1 MHLRSILLSLLPL
14 LRLPAYGQDAGDAL
28 RRGDESLAA
37 GLWEIATVH
46 LESALQSADLPPDQ
60 SARAAIGLAESW
72 IRQGKSDAALDLL
85 EQSIA
90 RNHPEQPFWK
100 GQALASSGRIAEA
113 IAQLTPLSE
122 RPDAP
127 HRLETAVSL
136 ANLHL
141 SLEQIDAALGVLSGF
156 RQSADPSHAPAILL
170 REVEILIDTQQ
181 HPKARTLFSS
191 IEKFPSNLQ
200 AHADL
205 LNAHLTLGENQAS
218 VAAGIFRSLIDQPRG
233 LSLRQFHSAAVGLT
247 DSLLQSEGASSAFA
261 FLVSFIGEHPDSVQL
276 EALFQRIEKI
286 MPEKPSA
293 GDMVLEQ
300 LGQWIPTSEISPT
313 GLVPTEGAECVSA
326 WPSVKVH
333 EEVIAYALFTRA
345 LGLDRNESPQALAES
360 RRLMNRLRAEFP
372 NHPLVNRAMLLL
384 GKRYLMAG
392 LTDQAF
398 HLLTV
403 LRENSKLPQL
413 RGEAAFLQAQ
423 EAYKNGESGPAT
435 KLFEEA
441 ANELSTTS
449 ANAARY
455 NALASL
461 VLDHAKSGSKL
472 TTIAN
477 ANINDP
483 ALSADIELERALVAE
498 SPEEKNQAIEN
509 FLDQNPNHPRAN
521 EARLAAAHAA
531 LDQAQPDTEHAR
543 KLIDS
548 ISPQS
553 EGTQTVS
560 PAQLAWLKIRISSAR
575 HELPDVIA
583 NATALLNQF
592 PAEPIAEDAAMLLGR
607 AHFELRNYNDA
618 RLTLEKLANTSTN
631 PSRSQAAWLLAARAA
646 TLVQTPQSRQEAL
659 VLYTKAAES
668 NSPLSSVARL
678 EMARL
683 MIDMNQSEEA
693 IKLLRPWFASLT
705 SNDPIQHTCGLLLGD
720 AIQSIGITRP
730 EALTEALEIYDT
742 LLANS
747 PKNSANF
754 NHLQYLRGRTFEQ
767 LPDKPDTPGQNEQQ
781 ALLAYYSVLETT
793 NTPAEWNYLE
803 LCGFRAL
810 AFLEKSQRW
819 PAAIA
824 CARKIASFKGPRA
837 EEATQRAEQIRL
849 KNMIWED

>member
-1 MHLRSILLSLLPL
+1 MHLRSILLLLLTL
-14 LRLPAYGQDAGDAL
+14 LCLPAQGQDAGDAL
-28 RRGDESLAA
+28 RKGDESLAA
-37 GLWEIATVH
+37 GLWEIAAVH
-46 LESALQSADLPPDQ
+46 FENALQSADLPPDQ
-60 SARAAIGLAESW
+60 SAQAAIGLAESW

-100 GQALASSGRIAEA
+100 GQALASSGRITEA

-122 RPDAP
+122 KPDAP
-127 HRLETAVSL
+127 HRFETAVSL

-141 SLEQIDAALGVLSGF
+141 SLEQTDVALNSLSGF
-156 RQSADPSHAPAILL
+156 RKSADPSHAPAILL

-181 HPKARTLFSS
+181 YPKARTLFSL

-205 LNAHLTLGENQAS
+205 LNAHLTLAENQAS
-218 VAAGIFRSLIDQPRG
+218 VAARIFRSLIDQPRG
-233 LSLRQFHSAAVGLT
+233 LSLMQFHSAAVGLT
-247 DSLLQSEGASSAFA
+247 DSLLQSEDASTAFA
-261 FLVSFIGEHPDSVQL
+261 FLVSFIDEHPDSPQL

-286 MPEKPSA
+286 MPEKPLA
-293 GDMVLEQ
+293 GDMVLGQ
-300 LGQWIPTSEISPT
+300 LGQWIPASEISPT
-313 GLVPTEGAECVSA
+313 GLVPTEEGGCVSS
-326 WPSVKVH
+326 WPSAKVH
-333 EEVIAYALFTRA
+333 EKVIPYALFTRA
-345 LGLDRNESPQALAES
+345 LGLDRNDSPQALAES
-360 RRLMNRLRAEFP
+360 RQLMNRLRAEFP
-372 NHPLVNRAMLLL
+372 DHPLVNRAMLVL
-384 GKRYLMAG
+384 GRRYLMAG

-403 LRENSKLPQL
+403 LRENSKLPQQ
-413 RGEAAFLQAQ
+413 RGEAAFLQAL
-423 EAYKNGESGPAT
+423 EAYKKGESVPAT

-455 NALASL
+455 NSLVAL
-461 VLDHAKSGSKL
+461 VLDHTKSGSQL
-472 TTIAN
+472 TTI

-483 ALSADIELERALVAE
+483 ALSADIELERALVAD
-498 SPEEKNQAIEN
+498 SPAEKKQAIDS
-509 FLDQNPNHPRAN
+509 FLNQNPNHPRAN

-543 KLIDS
+543 KQLETLS
-548 ISPQS
+548 SQT

-560 PAQLAWLKIRISSAR
+560 PAQLAWLKLRISSAR
-575 HELPDVIA
+575 YDLPDVIA
-583 NATALLNQF
+583 NATEFLNQF
-592 PAEPIAEDAAMLLGR
+592 PAEPVAEDAAMRLGR
-607 AHFELRNYNDA
+607 AHFESRNFNDA
-618 RLTLEKLANTSTN
+618 RLTLEKLASTSTN
-631 PSRSQAAWLLAARAA
+631 PSRAQAAWLLAARSA

-659 VLYTKAAES
+659 ILYTKAAES

-678 EMARL
+678 EMAQL
-683 MIDMNQSEEA
+683 MVDMNQPEDA

-705 SNDPIQHTCGLLLGD
+705 SNDPIQHICGLLLGD
-720 AIQSIGITRP
+720 AIQSLGITRP

-754 NHLQYLRGRTFEQ
+754 NHLQYLRGRTLEQ
-767 LPDKPDTPGQNEQQ
+767 LPDKPNASGQNEQQ

>member
-1 MHLRSILLSLLPL
+1 MHLRPILSLLLTL
-14 LRLPAYGQDAGDAL
+14 LCLPAYGQDAGDAL
-28 RRGDESLAA
+28 RRGGESLAA
-37 GLWEIATVH
+37 GLWEIAAVH
-46 LESALQSADLPPDQ
+46 FESALESADLPPDQ

-100 GQALASSGRIAEA
+100 GQALARSGRITEA

-122 RPDAP
+122 KPDAP
-127 HRLETAVSL
+127 HRFETTVSL

-141 SLEQIDAALGVLSGF
+141 SLEQTDAALSSLSGF
-156 RQSADPSHAPAILL
+156 RQSTDPSEAPAILL

-181 HPKARTLFSS
+181 YPKARTLFSS

-200 AHADL
+200 AYADL

-233 LSLRQFHSAAVGLT
+233 LNLRQFHSAAVGLT
-247 DSLLQSEGASSAFA
+247 DSLLQSEDASTAFA
-261 FLVSFIGEHPDSVQL
+261 FLVSFIDEHPDSPQL

-293 GDMVLEQ
+293 GDTVLEQ

-313 GLVPTEGAECVSA
+313 GLVPTEGADCVSA
-326 WPSVKVH
+326 WPSAKVQ
-333 EEVIAYALFTRA
+333 EEIIAYALFTRA
-345 LGLDRNESPQALAES
+345 LGLDRNDSPQALAES

-372 NHPLVNRAMLLL
+372 NHPLVNRAMLVL
-384 GKRYLMAG
+384 GRRYLMAG

-403 LRENSKLPQL
+403 LRENSKLPQQ

-423 EAYKNGESGPAT
+423 EAYKKGESGPAT

-441 ANELSTTS
+441 ANELSNTS

-455 NALASL
+455 NSLVAL
-461 VLDHAKSGSKL
+461 VLDHAKSGSQL

-477 ANINDP
+477 INNP
-483 ALSADIELERALVAE
+483 ALSADIELERALVTE
-498 SPEEKNQAIEN
+498 SPAEKKQAIEN
-509 FLDQNPNHPRAN
+509 FLNQNPNHPRVN

-531 LDQAQPDTEHAR
+531 LDKAQPDTEYAR
-543 KLIDS
+543 KLIES
-548 ISPQS
+548 IPPQS

-560 PAQLAWLKIRISSAR
+560 PTQLAWLKIRISSAR
-575 HELPDVIA
+575 HELPEVIA

-607 AHFELRNYNDA
+607 AHFESRNYNDA

-631 PSRSQAAWLLAARAA
+631 SSRSQAAWLLAARAA

-659 VLYTKAAES
+659 ILYTKAAES
-668 NSPLSSVARL
+668 SSPLSSVARL

-683 MIDMNQSEEA
+683 MIDMNQFEDA

-720 AIQSIGITRP
+720 AIQSLGITRP

-754 NHLQYLRGRTFEQ
+754 NHLQYLRGRTLEQ
-767 LPDKPDTPGQNEQQ
+767 LPDRPDTPGQNEQQ

>member
-1 MHLRSILLSLLPL
+1 MLLTLLC
-14 LRLPAYGQDAGDAL
+14 LPAYGQDAGDAL
-28 RRGDESLAA
+28 RRGGESLAA
-37 GLWEIATVH
+37 GLWEIAAVH
-46 LESALQSADLPPDQ
+46 FESALESADLPPDQ

-100 GQALASSGRIAEA
+100 GQALARSGRIAEA

-122 RPDAP
+122 KPDAP
-127 HRLETAVSL
+127 HRFETAVSL

-141 SLEQIDAALGVLSGF
+141 SLEQTDAALSSLSGF
-156 RQSADPSHAPAILL
+156 RQSTDPSEAPAILL

-181 HPKARTLFSS
+181 YPKARTLFSS
-191 IEKFPSNLQ
+191 IEKFPPNLQ
-200 AHADL
+200 AYADL

-233 LSLRQFHSAAVGLT
+233 LNLRQFHSAAVGLT
-247 DSLLQSEGASSAFA
+247 DSLLQSEDASTAFA
-261 FLVSFIGEHPDSVQL
+261 FLVSFIDEHPDSPQL

-293 GDMVLEQ
+293 GDTVLEQ

-313 GLVPTEGAECVSA
+313 GLVPTEGADCVSA
-326 WPSVKVH
+326 WPSAKVH
-333 EEVIAYALFTRA
+333 EEIIAYALFTRA
-345 LGLDRNESPQALAES
+345 LGLDRNDSPQVLAES

-372 NHPLVNRAMLLL
+372 NHPLVNRAMLVL
-384 GKRYLMAG
+384 GRRYLMAG

-403 LRENSKLPQL
+403 LRENSKLPQQ

-423 EAYKNGESGPAT
+423 EAYKKGESGPAT

-455 NALASL
+455 NSLVAL
-461 VLDHAKSGSKL
+461 VLDHAKSGSQL
-472 TTIAN
+472 TTI

-483 ALSADIELERALVAE
+483 ALSADIELERALVTE
-498 SPEEKNQAIEN
+498 SPAEKKQAIEN
-509 FLDQNPNHPRAN
+509 FLNQNPNHPRAN
-521 EARLAAAHAA
+521 EAKLAAAHAA
-531 LDQAQPDTEHAR
+531 LDQAQPDTEYAR
-543 KLIDS
+543 KLIES
-548 ISPQS
+548 IPPQS

-575 HELPDVIA
+575 HELPEVIA

-607 AHFELRNYNDA
+607 AHFESRNYNDA

-659 VLYTKAAES
+659 ILYTKAAES
-668 NSPLSSVARL
+668 SSPLSSVARL

-683 MIDMNQSEEA
+683 MIDMNQFEDA
-693 IKLLRPWFASLT
+693 IKSLRPWFASLT
-705 SNDPIQHTCGLLLGD
+705 SNDPIQHSCGLLLGD
-720 AIQSIGITRP
+720 AIQSLGITRP

-754 NHLQYLRGRTFEQ
+754 NHLQYLRGRTLEQ
-767 LPDKPDTPGQNEQQ
+767 LPDRPDTPGQNEQQ

-793 NTPAEWNYLE
+793 NAPAEWNYLE